1 MAKSPCVRAEHE
13 IFDGFEGKVHGVARS
28 DNEEQWT
35 PAGRRAA
42 LDGLM
47 DLAAGAWNGYHDRVP
62 SKLWAWTNHT
72 RELMNKHNE
81 TMAPIAVGLKWM
93 AGHAKG
99 NGHGGKAFEIVDNQ
113 GFEASLE
120 WLLPLAKARG
130 VKFVSATCVEI
141 NQRISHEFPGDD
153 VAKTFALCT
162 GFWSGAIYYA
172 ARFPRFITDGRRSPM
187 RGTRRCSSGSRT
199 PHRWLCP
206 RAPSFYGN

>member
-13 IFDGFEGKVHGVARS
+13 IFDGFEGKVHGQAHS
-28 DNEEQWT
+28 DDEERWT

-47 DLAAGAWNGYHDRVP
+47 DLAAGNWEGYHDRVP
-62 SKLWAWTNHT
+62 SKLWSWTNHT

-120 WLLPLAKARG
+120 WLLPLAKARW
-130 VKFVSATCVEI
+130 VE
-141 NQRISHEFPGDD
+141 
-153 VAKTFALCT
+153 AALEV
-162 GFWSGAIYYA
+162 
-172 ARFPRFITDGRRSPM
+172 RPRRSLQ
-187 RGTRRCSSGSRT
+187 RSLAS
-199 PHRWLCP
+199 
-206 RAPSFYGN
+206 

>member
-28 DNEEQWT
+28 DDAEQWT

-130 VKFVSATCVEI
+130 VKFVSATCVE
-141 NQRISHEFPGDD
+141 NNLHEAILTSLSAMAWPRHLLSAQVFGAGPF
-153 VAKTFALCT
+153 TT
-162 GFWSGAIYYA
+162 PRGFLVS
-172 ARFPRFITDGRRSPM
+172 
-187 RGTRRCSSGSRT
+187 
-199 PHRWLCP
+199 
-206 RAPSFYGN
+206 